1 MNFFFKK
8 TFAFDHCFWSMEESN
23 NKYASKFMPTF
34 NPLRPNIFMHILH
47 TVLSTFRKVLT
58 GRICVTIKTLSWWSF
73 PIFSWPKCV
82 ILYCKEKIDATC
94 KCSYSLGSKSQ
105 EINGFG
111 IIYIIFHLFLLMNFS
126 ISFVSQSYKKLY
138 QKGYCKLRD
147 VISWFPL
154 LIRTY
159 YNNI

>member
-34 NPLRPNIFMHILH
+34 NPLHPNICMYILH
-47 TVLSTFRKVLT
+47 TVLSTFPKVLT
-58 GRICVTIKTLSWWSF
+58 GRICVTIKTFSWWSV

-82 ILYCKEKIDATC
+82 ILYCKEKIDAIC

-105 EINGFG
+105 EINGFW
-111 IIYIIFHLFLLMNFS
+111 YYLYNFS
-126 ISFVSQSYKKLY
+126 PFLVNELFNIFSQSYKKLY
-138 QKGYCKLRD
+138 
-147 VISWFPL
+147 
-154 LIRTY
+154 
-159 YNNI
+159 